1 MVLASIARG
10 GSSCTRTDPEQ
21 GNRIDPESVGR
32 LSNRENHSGSASK
45 QSTQLG
51 FLLRQADMFP
61 PNLREFLRA
70 GGSSQI
76 ILILL
81 GVVLLAKA
89 IMSIRR

>member
-1 MVLASIARG
+1 LIISRRVSKNIRDGLSIRG
-10 GSSCTRTDPEQ
+10 GIIGSATKFA
-21 GNRIDPESVGR
+21 
-32 LSNRENHSGSASK
+32 GSASK
-45 QSTQLG
+45 QLTQLG